1 MVYDHSDDP
10 VGTLFYSIDSLRIF
24 NLSSGQ
30 SRLIS
35 PQIGEPYNN
44 QGYHADWSG
53 AAVCPAG
60 LEYRDE
66 VCQLPQTIVIF
77 ATKTPQGTP
86 APTVTPSPAPT
97 STLMSPAELA
107 TVFPL
112 PMQPTPGT
120 PEARL
125 SDFDYVDR
133 AYERL
138 SATPN
143 AQLQVTPL
151 CSRDANPTGV
161 SGGYHNLI
169 ASAKA
174 EVWFTST
181 LGNAGDNG
189 GLGRMVV
196 MRIRIQDLPEG
207 VRQNLIVN
215 VENSTIAQLIAAA
228 STTNENVG
236 WLYIAYGHMS
246 HVPFEIDVDKGGPYP
261 IIQPWQSV
269 GDSGISGL
277 SGDDEHLDVSVFYVS
292 GQIDNVN
299 GINVAAREPDNNVLG
314 NYDYSIYFKLYK
326 ARYLNSDYTE
336 FGYIEL
342 VDPLVIW
349 PHLSTG
355 VSNAIDYSCP

>member
-10 VGTLFYSIDSLRIF
+10 VGTLFYSIDSLRIY

-66 VCQLPQTIVIF
+66 VCQFPPTIVIF
-77 ATKTPQGTP
+77 ATKTPEGTP
-86 APTVTPSPAPT
+86 APTATPSPAPT

-107 TVFPL
+107 T
-112 PMQPTPGT
+112 
-120 PEARL
+120 
-125 SDFDYVDR
+125 
-133 AYERL
+133 
-138 SATPN
+138 
-143 AQLQVTPL
+143 
-151 CSRDANPTGV
+151 
-161 SGGYHNLI
+161 
-169 ASAKA
+169 
-174 EVWFTST
+174 
-181 LGNAGDNG
+181 
-189 GLGRMVV
+189 
-196 MRIRIQDLPEG
+196 RIQDLPEG

-342 VDPLVIW
+342 IDPLVIW